1 MAFYT
6 RVIVVAQGRLASDAH
21 LVTLHVVVLHL
32 EQNNKIEV
40 GASFSGTGIFI
51 HPPYLISNNDKFEL
65 FVVSQ
70 DAVTKLD

>member
-6 RVIVVAQGRLASDAH
+6 RVIVATQGRVMPH
-21 LVTLHVVVLHL
+21 LVTLYVVVLHL

-40 GASFSGTGIFI
+40 GASFWETGIFI
-51 HPPYLISNNDKFEL
+51 HPPYLICNNDKFEL

-70 DAVTKLD
+70 DAITKSN